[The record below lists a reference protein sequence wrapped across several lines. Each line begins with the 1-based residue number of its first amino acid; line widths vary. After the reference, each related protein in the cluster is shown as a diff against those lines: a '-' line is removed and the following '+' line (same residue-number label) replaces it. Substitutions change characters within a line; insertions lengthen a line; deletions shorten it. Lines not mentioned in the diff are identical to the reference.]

1 MKVEFRNNSVIL
13 DGYVNVPQRDSREL
27 PSPRGKFVEQISQR
41 AFEKALGRTDNVDLL
56 FNHKED
62 RKLGSTMEGN
72 LEVYE
77 DAVGLRAICTVTDE
91 EVIQKAK
98 NNELRGWSFGFI
110 CREDRWVDGDVQRRY
125 VDELDLLEVSIL
137 DMTPAYYS
145 TTIESRGHDLVERRV
160 EVDSDVNEHLPS
172 SMVENDQ
179 VTEQVISATVTT
191 EITTEI
197 SKMVGDDLVVETT
210 KEETLESFDYSRYRA
225 TVEILKIK
233 GGTY

>member
-1 MKVEFRNNSVIL
+1 
-13 DGYVNVPQRDSREL
+13 
-27 PSPRGKFVEQISQR
+27 
-41 AFEKALGRTDNVDLL
+41 
-56 FNHKED
+56 
-62 RKLGSTMEGN
+62 
-72 LEVYE
+72 
-77 DAVGLRAICTVTDE
+77 
-91 EVIQKAK
+91 
-98 NNELRGWSFGFI
+98 
-110 CREDRWVDGDVQRRY
+110 
-125 VDELDLLEVSIL
+125 
-137 DMTPAYYS
+137 
-145 TTIESRGHDLVERRV
+145 VERRV

-197 SKMVGDDLVVETT
+197 SKIVGDDLVVETT